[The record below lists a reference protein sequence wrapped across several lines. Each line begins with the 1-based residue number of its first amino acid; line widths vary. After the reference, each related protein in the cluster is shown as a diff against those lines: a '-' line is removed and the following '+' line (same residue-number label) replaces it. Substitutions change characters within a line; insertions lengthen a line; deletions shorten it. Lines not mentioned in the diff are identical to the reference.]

1 MTVWPNVH
9 SDDRQT
15 TGVSDVRPKGELI
28 ARGLGKL
35 EPAPAR
41 TIKDGLYDVRPVG
54 QNQRFARL
62 EVAAAEHGQGAAV
75 CRPARHVG
83 AIDATL
89 QPSAVKGDIVG
100 TEPFKT
106 PAKPSF
112 KKAQM
117 TCGSSKANSTQS
129 VM

>member
-9 SDDRQT
+9 SDERQK
-15 TGVSDVRPKGELI
+15 TGVSDVRPEGELI
-28 ARGLGKL
+28 ASGLGKL
-35 EPAPAR
+35 QPAPAG

-62 EVAAAEHGQGAAV
+62 EVAAVEHDQGAAV

-100 TEPFKT
+100 TEPVKT
-106 PAKPSF
+106 LAKRSL
-112 KKAQM
+112 KKTHMA
-117 TCGSSKANSTQS
+117 CGSAEANSTWS
-129 VM
+129 II